1 MERNFSAP
9 AARCPASAPGG
20 RAPAA
25 TGRGVVT
32 GGGPLRLALATRVLA
47 LYLPTTIKMPAAIE
61 RIAITVPSPEKLRL
75 NSGIIPAMIIHAA
88 NSSIPRFLVSF
99 IGRLL

>member
-1 MERNFSAP
+1 
-9 AARCPASAPGG
+9 
-20 RAPAA
+20 
-25 TGRGVVT
+25 VT
-32 GGGPLRLALATRVLA
+32 GGGPLRLALVTRVLA

-75 NSGIIPAMIIHAA
+75 NSGISPAMMSQAA
-88 NSSIPRFLVSF
+88 SNSIPRFLVIF